1 MENYCKK
8 CKNKKNIKDFYKCNS
23 SICKDCKKSMA
34 KMYREQNKYQEKYLL
49 DINSNMEILASKINY
64 IELMLKEMY
73 SILITSDSKIKNT
86 EFKKISKYDIDNN
99 LNGIEDT
106 INNIKYSNEK
116 TNRNIDTIIDYNKNN
131 IKIYEDYERTKK
143 EILND

>member
-1 MENYCKK
+1 
-8 CKNKKNIKDFYKCNS
+8 
-23 SICKDCKKSMA
+23 
-34 KMYREQNKYQEKYLL
+34 
-49 DINSNMEILASKINY
+49 
-64 IELMLKEMY
+64 MLKEMY